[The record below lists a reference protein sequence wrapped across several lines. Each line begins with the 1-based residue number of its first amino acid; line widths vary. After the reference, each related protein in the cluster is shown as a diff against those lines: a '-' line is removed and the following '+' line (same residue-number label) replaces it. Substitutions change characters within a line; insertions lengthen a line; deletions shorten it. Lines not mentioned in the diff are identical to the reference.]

1 MKDPRFLTLD
11 EVLAIHSD
19 QVRQYGGSGGIRD
32 VGLLSS
38 ALAMPR
44 ASFGGQYLHPSLHE
58 MAAACLFHLV
68 QNHPFIDG
76 NERIS
81 HSAQDTFPS
90 QFKSRQ
96 ASGTSPSRASC
107 TARIPLKRKRRTGAP
122 RMISASARGFSSR
135 SGSSGLPASPARRGR
150 GSRAGPPR

>member
-76 NERIS
+76 NKRT
-81 HSAQDTFPS
+81 AFAATYTFLAINGAHLTADAEETYAFVAALYEAN
-90 QFKSRQ
+90 QFSFDKLVPWLREHVAHDPGQ
-96 ASGTSPSRASC
+96 
-107 TARIPLKRKRRTGAP
+107 
-122 RMISASARGFSSR
+122 
-135 SGSSGLPASPARRGR
+135 
-150 GSRAGPPR
+150 

>member
-58 MAAACLFHLV
+58 MAAACLLHLV

-76 NERIS
+76 
-81 HSAQDTFPS
+81 
-90 QFKSRQ
+90 
-96 ASGTSPSRASC
+96 
-107 TARIPLKRKRRTGAP
+107 
-122 RMISASARGFSSR
+122 
-135 SGSSGLPASPARRGR
+135 
-150 GSRAGPPR
+150 

>member
-1 MKDPRFLTLD
+1 MKNPRFLTID

-76 NERIS
+76 NKRIGLAATIAFLGLNDVCLDS
-81 HSAQDTFPS
+81 DRDELLEMVLEA
-90 QFKSRQ
+90 
-96 ASGTSPSRASC
+96 
-107 TARIPLKRKRRTGAP
+107 
-122 RMISASARGFSSR
+122 ARGEIGKPEIAVILRERCVPSE
-135 SGSSGLPASPARRGR
+135 
-150 GSRAGPPR
+150 